1 MTVERFDAD
10 CRNARAAMRTLR
22 EVAEEPVDYG
32 EPDMV
37 EEHEHLFC
45 CNGSLSNGSLS
56 GRYRWRSTSTC
67 STRRCTR

>member
-37 EEHEHLFC
+37 EEHEHLFDAA
-45 CNGSLSNGSLS
+45 LHKVMHFV
-56 GRYRWRSTSTC
+56 
-67 STRRCTR
+67 